1 MNKQKLVRF
10 INKYYLSGTIKSVI
24 FNSSSNKLS
33 TRFIAGNKSLL
44 GELEMDKW
52 MFEDCQFGVYD
63 TEQLMK
69 LLSVLDEDINVNIN
83 KAGDKAISLK
93 ISDSTSSVNYILS
106 DTSII
111 SDPPNMKDEPEFEL
125 NIDVTPQLIS
135 KFIAGKSA
143 LPENDNFTVVTD
155 ESNTNLVIGYSSINT
170 HRVTIPATTSKFSKI
185 DKVSFNANIFKEILN
200 ANKECESAI
209 LKISSQ
215 GLSKITFKVDDYQD
229 DELEKLSKFYN
240 DEIKEEI
247 FPTHNVATMSS
258 CKKDED
264 SIEKDKCNLYNY
276 IVEDQNCK
284 NDYLNEFSDSFI

>member
-24 FNSSSNKLS
+24 FNSNSNKLS
-33 TRFIAGNKSLL
+33 TRFIAGYKSLL

-69 LLSVLDEDINVNIN
+69 LLSVLDEDINVNVN

-155 ESNTNLVIGYSSINT
+155 GNSTSLVIGYSSINT

-200 ANKECESAI
+200 ANKECESAT
-209 LKISSQ
+209 LKISSE
-215 GLSKITFKVDDYQD
+215 GLSKITFKVDDYSVTYW
-229 DELEKLSKFYN
+229 L
-240 DEIKEEI
+240 
-247 FPTHNVATMSS
+247 VATA
-258 CKKDED
+258 DVD
-264 SIEKDKCNLYNY
+264 
-276 IVEDQNCK
+276 
-284 NDYLNEFSDSFI
+284 

>member
-24 FNSSSNKLS
+24 FNSNSNKLS

-69 LLSVLDEDINVNIN
+69 LLSVLDEDINVNVN

-155 ESNTNLVIGYSSINT
+155 GNSTSLVIGYSSINT
-170 HRVTIPATTSKFSKI
+170 HRVTITATTSKFSKI

-200 ANKECESAI
+200 ANKECESAT
-209 LKISSQ
+209 LKISSE
-215 GLSKITFKVDDYQD
+215 GLSKITFKVDDYSVTYW
-229 DELEKLSKFYN
+229 L
-240 DEIKEEI
+240 
-247 FPTHNVATMSS
+247 VATA
-258 CKKDED
+258 DVD
-264 SIEKDKCNLYNY
+264 
-276 IVEDQNCK
+276 
-284 NDYLNEFSDSFI
+284 

>member
-24 FNSSSNKLS
+24 FNSNSNKLS

-69 LLSVLDEDINVNIN
+69 LLSVLDEDINVNVN

-93 ISDSTSSVNYILS
+93 KSDSTSSVNYILS

-155 ESNTNLVIGYSSINT
+155 GNSTSLVIGYSSINT

-200 ANKECESAI
+200 ANKECESAT
-209 LKISSQ
+209 LKISSE
-215 GLSKITFKVDDYQD
+215 GLSKITFKVDDYSVTYW
-229 DELEKLSKFYN
+229 L
-240 DEIKEEI
+240 
-247 FPTHNVATMSS
+247 VATA
-258 CKKDED
+258 DVD
-264 SIEKDKCNLYNY
+264 
-276 IVEDQNCK
+276 
-284 NDYLNEFSDSFI
+284 